1 MDGKAKTVLVVAP
14 AFDHGSSR
22 IPPPCGSAPSAGTC
36 VAQDALRK
44 VVKGVGG
51 FDHATWRSFSS
62 ERVTNGECRGFIDG
76 DLIEQFLDLKR
87 GAMERVAQ
95 AMGPDACVEELSRV
109 VEDLSRLH

>member
-1 MDGKAKTVLVVAP
+1 MA
-14 AFDHGSSR
+14 
-22 IPPPCGSAPSAGTC
+22 PPPSCSSH

-51 FDHATWRSFSS
+51 FDHEVWRSFSS
-62 ERVTNGECRGFIDG
+62 ERVTNGACRGFIDG

-87 GAMERVAQ
+87 GAMERVAE
-95 AMGPDACVEELSRV
+95 AMGDASVEDLSRV

>member
-1 MDGKAKTVLVVAP
+1 MTCSTRVV
-14 AFDHGSSR
+14 
-22 IPPPCGSAPSAGTC
+22 
-36 VAQDALRK
+36 QDALRK

-51 FDHATWRSFSS
+51 FDHAVWRSFSS

-87 GAMERVAQ
+87 DAMDRVA
-95 AMGPDACVEELSRV
+95 AVMGPDASVEDLSRV